1 MGLALDH
8 FVLTVA
14 SIEATVAFYRETVG
28 ATHVVFG
35 AGRHALAFGAQK
47 VNLHQ
52 AGRELMPRA
61 LRPTPGAGDFCLLTD
76 EPLAAVAARL
86 ATLGIPVEEGPV
98 ARTGAQGPL
107 LSLYVRDP
115 DGNLVEV
122 ANLA

>member
-14 SIEATVAFYRETVG
+14 SIEATVRFYRETVG

-47 VNLHQ
+47 INLHE
-52 AGRELMPRA
+52 AGGGFEPKA

-76 EPLAAVAARL
+76 EALADVAARL
-86 ATLGIPVEEGPV
+86 GALGIAVEEGPV
-98 ARTGAQGPL
+98 PRTGAQGPL

-115 DGNLVEV
+115 DGNLVEI
-122 ANLA
+122 ANRT